1 MLPVLR
7 NFRRSNR
14 DFSNEIDRFFGDFW
28 QSDFPAFFS
37 NREMTWT
44 PRMDVKESEDAYIL
58 HADLP
63 GLKQNDVKI
72 TLNDHVLTISGER
85 KHEEEKKNEK
95 YHYVERAY
103 GSFQRSFT
111 LPSSINGDKIK
122 AEYKDGVLNITLP
135 KTEESKPKEIAIS

>member
-1 MLPVLR
+1 MLPILR
-7 NFRRSNR
+7 NFRSSNR
-14 DFSNEIDRFFGDFW
+14 DFSNQIDQFFGDFW
-28 QSDFPAFFS
+28 RNDFPAFFS
-37 NREMTWT
+37 DREMNWT
-44 PRMDVKESEDAYIL
+44 PRMDVKESEEAYIL

-85 KHEEEKKNEK
+85 KHEDEKKNEK

-111 LPSSINGDKIK
+111 LPSSINGEKIK